1 MRDKFKR
8 GVATAAGT
16 IADKVMI
23 NAVTA
28 KARRQRLLLADAVEV
43 DFSVEM
49 ESAEAAAVLV
59 GSDKLALEG
68 LNSALQAEGVAP
80 ITAITAAPTVT
91 DRLSPP
97 PVSRSGTSAGSTVLA
112 LAAAVVALQ
121 LAAVV

>member
-16 IADKVMI
+16 TADKVTI

-28 KARRQRLLLADAVEV
+28 KASRRRVLLADAVEV

-49 ESAEAAAVLV
+49 ESAEAAAALV

-68 LNSALQAEGVAP
+68 LNRALQAEGVAP
-80 ITAITAAPTVT
+80 VTAITAAPTLT
-91 DRLSPP
+91 NIP
-97 PVSRSGTSAGSTVLA
+97 SGSDASASSTASLA
-112 LAAAVVALQ
+112 LAAAAVALQ